1 MILTKTGNMDI
12 YQETYEKISSIIDRA
27 NKKSSGNTSKNNDVE
42 LDMYAD
48 DFDSKEKEK
57 ISENVKDTESND
69 KNDNEDSE
77 ENKESELMWEF
88 KWGQGDDVEV
98 HGPHSTNQMQQ
109 WVSEGYF
116 KNGVWVRKCG
126 IEGPF
131 YTSNRIDF
139 ELYL

>member
-1 MILTKTGNMDI
+1 MDI
-12 YQETYEKISSIIDRA
+12 YQETYEKIKSILNKAD
-27 NKKSSGNTSKNNDVE
+27 KKSAGNCSSKNDSE

-57 ISENVKDTESND
+57 ITEND
-69 KNDNEDSE
+69 KDESKEEDVDDVE
-77 ENKESELMWEF
+77 EEDAEAKATQLMWEF
-88 KWGQGDDVEV
+88 KWSQGDDIEV
-98 HGPHSTNQMQQ
+98 HGPHNTDQMQQ
-109 WVSEGYF
+109 WVKEGYF
-116 KNGVWVRKCG
+116 KTGVWVRKCG